1 MADFKETDLYEP
13 VRSFLEEE
21 GYQVQAEVKGCD
33 IAAVKE
39 GQMVIVELK
48 KAFNLKLVYQ
58 GLERQS
64 LTDQVFLAIPRPKRG
79 RGKRHG
85 RIC

>member
-13 VRSFLEEE
+13 IRAFLEEE

-33 IAAVKE
+33 IAAVKD
-39 GQMVIVELK
+39 GQLVIVELK

-58 GLERQS
+58 GEELRQVR
-64 LTDQVFLAIPRPKRG
+64 LDG
-79 RGKRHG
+79 RDVSPEDPCFSWPETR
-85 RIC
+85 R